1 VKSNPPA
8 SLRSGAGPG
17 VLLCMCM
24 LLLLSLLLML
34 LPLVYWRRGGARGAP

>member
-1 VKSNPPA
+1 VKSKPPA

-24 LLLLSLLLML
+24 LSLLLLLML

>member
-24 LLLLSLLLML
+24 SPLL
-34 LPLVYWRRGGARGAP
+34 LPLVYWRWGGARGAP